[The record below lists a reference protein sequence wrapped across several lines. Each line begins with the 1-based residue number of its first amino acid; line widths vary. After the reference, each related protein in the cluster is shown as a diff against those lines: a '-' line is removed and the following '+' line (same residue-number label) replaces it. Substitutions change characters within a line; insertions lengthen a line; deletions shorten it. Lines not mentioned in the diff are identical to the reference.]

1 MTAGWN
7 SSSRHPSVLRGLGGD
22 SVRLLRGEGEI
33 SVREESGERE
43 RERKGGERKERGKS
57 GEWMDRRTRGRQ
69 YRIDLTEWTQ
79 LPTERPDLLLRRGP
93 DWGLLMARWWQPLFT
108 NESASSRDAH
118 RIRRSPPLEGCRVAL
133 LTQLSEGSDNG
144 LSPVL
149 LYAYRMKRRVS
160 SWPSGRQLIRSLG
173 MGPRMDH
180 KQYIIDMIYRKA
192 LLSSRSREWSDSL
205 SRQPRYLPTSIA
217 IFQRGELSI

>member
-1 MTAGWN
+1 
-7 SSSRHPSVLRGLGGD
+7 
-22 SVRLLRGEGEI
+22 
-33 SVREESGERE
+33 
-43 RERKGGERKERGKS
+43 
-57 GEWMDRRTRGRQ
+57 
-69 YRIDLTEWTQ
+69 
-79 LPTERPDLLLRRGP
+79 
-93 DWGLLMARWWQPLFT
+93 MARWWQPLFT

-192 LLSSRSREWSDSL
+192 LLSSVTRVIRFVISSTAIPS
-205 SRQPRYLPTSIA
+205 YLDRDFPERRVEYLVGISI
-217 IFQRGELSI
+217 

>member
-1 MTAGWN
+1 MAGPIKIIKQ
-7 SSSRHPSVLRGLGGD
+7 SRVRSGD
-22 SVRLLRGEGEI
+22 SRLEFLEPASQRFTWFGRRLGSAVERRGRDQRARGIE
-33 SVREESGERE
+33 GERE
-43 RERKGGERKERGKS
+43 REREEGARREERGKS
-57 GEWMDRRTRGRQ
+57 GERIDRRTRGRQ

-160 SWPSGRQLIRSLG
+160 S
-173 MGPRMDH
+173 
-180 KQYIIDMIYRKA
+180 
-192 LLSSRSREWSDSL
+192 
-205 SRQPRYLPTSIA
+205 
-217 IFQRGELSI
+217 

>member
-1 MTAGWN
+1 MAGPIKIIKQ
-7 SSSRHPSVLRGLGGD
+7 SRVRSRWQPAGIPRAGIPAFYVVWAATRFGRWEERERSACARNRG
-22 SVRLLRGEGEI
+22 R
-33 SVREESGERE
+33 ERE
-43 RERKGGERKERGKS
+43 REREEEARREERGKS
-57 GEWMDRRTRGRQ
+57 GERIDRRTRGRQ

-160 SWPSGRQLIRSLG
+160 S
-173 MGPRMDH
+173 
-180 KQYIIDMIYRKA
+180 
-192 LLSSRSREWSDSL
+192 
-205 SRQPRYLPTSIA
+205 
-217 IFQRGELSI
+217 

>member
-1 MTAGWN
+1 
-7 SSSRHPSVLRGLGGD
+7 
-22 SVRLLRGEGEI
+22 
-33 SVREESGERE
+33 
-43 RERKGGERKERGKS
+43 
-57 GEWMDRRTRGRQ
+57 
-69 YRIDLTEWTQ
+69 
-79 LPTERPDLLLRRGP
+79 
-93 DWGLLMARWWQPLFT
+93 MARWWQPLFT

-192 LLSSRSREWSDSL
+192 LLSSRSRSD
-205 SRQPRYLPTSIA
+205 PIRYLVNRDTFLPRSRFSRVEYLVGISI
-217 IFQRGELSI
+217 